1 MQTLATL
8 SIMDRILFLKRVRLF
23 STLPPAELKQVAA
36 IALEQYYL
44 TGEVITRQGEPGDE
58 MYIIVSGQVRV
69 VAGADPRSATEL
81 ARRGPGDYVGEM
93 AIISQEPRM
102 ASLISEGDTRLLCIE
117 RTQFEAILRER
128 PEAGLAVMRM
138 LIARI
143 KEIQTVSSGQDA

>member
-1 MQTLATL
+1 METLATL
-8 SIMDRILFLKRVRLF
+8 STMDRILFLKRVPLF

-36 IALEQYYL
+36 IAIEQYYL
-44 TGEVITRQGEPGDE
+44 HGDAITRQGEPGDE

-69 VAGADPRSATEL
+69 MADGAERAAEL

-93 AIISQEPRM
+93 AVISQEPRM
-102 ASLISEGDTRLLCIE
+102 ASLVAEGDTRVLCIE

-128 PEAGLAVMRM
+128 PETSLAVMRM

-143 KEIQTVSSGQDA
+143 KEIQSLALTPAG